1 MIGIVA
7 ILLLGVAL
15 SLDTF
20 AVSVTLG
27 ACCNRSTS
35 FERMRFLILMGL
47 FHVAMILIGWL
58 CGNTIHRIIESFDHW
73 IAFGLLAFLG
83 VKMIIESFSSNE
95 EPPKS
100 TVLSLQNTLL
110 LCVADSIDAL
120 ATGFSL
126 SMQSVRI
133 GIVWAALII
142 GFLAFLISG
151 LGIQLGRYFSSK
163 LGAKATLVGGI
174 ILIVIGARILI
185 EHTM

>member
-1 MIGIVA
+1 
-7 ILLLGVAL
+7 
-15 SLDTF
+15 
-20 AVSVTLG
+20 
-27 ACCNRSTS
+27 
-35 FERMRFLILMGL
+35 
-47 FHVAMILIGWL
+47 
-58 CGNTIHRIIESFDHW
+58 
-73 IAFGLLAFLG
+73 
-83 VKMIIESFSSNE
+83 MIIESFSPNE

-163 LGAKATLVGGI
+163 LGAKVTLVGGI